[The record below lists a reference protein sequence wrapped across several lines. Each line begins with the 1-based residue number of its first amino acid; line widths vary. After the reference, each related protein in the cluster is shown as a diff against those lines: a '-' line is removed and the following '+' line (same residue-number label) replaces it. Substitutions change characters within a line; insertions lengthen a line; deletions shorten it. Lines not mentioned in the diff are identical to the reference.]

1 MPGKKLLL
9 LLRLSATVGIFFI
22 LFKLV
27 PYSAIINIYRNS
39 YKIYLLA
46 GYLVFSFSHLIGVFR
61 WKFLLSSL
69 GLKIS
74 FREAFYA
81 FFSGLFFNL
90 FFPSL
95 IAGDLFRGLSISYRH
110 GEIKKVASSVLM
122 DRFSGSIALALVA
135 FFSLLIGRNI
145 IEEKRIFF
153 AVFILCAVIGIL
165 FLLIFNRK
173 AFLLVTRILRK
184 NSSLYTKLVKFHDQL
199 AFFKNN
205 PYVFIKAI
213 IFSLF
218 IQALLPI
225 GFFII
230 SKAFNIQV
238 NIIYFL
244 ILVPIIA
251 AIALIPIT
259 IAGAG
264 TREASAVYFF
274 SLIGISRDVGLGMS
288 LMNLIFL
295 LFSGIIGGVF
305 YVTVY
310 HRWLQ
315 SRL

>member
-1 MPGKKLLL
+1 LPQKRILL
-9 LLRLSATVGIFFI
+9 LLRLLATIAIFFV

-27 PYSAIINIYRNS
+27 PYSAIINIYRGS

-46 GYLVFSFSHLIGVFR
+46 GYLVFSFSHLIAIFR
-61 WKFLLSSL
+61 WRFILLSL

-74 FREAFYA
+74 LRETAYA

-95 IAGDLFRGLSISYRH
+95 IAGDFFRGLSISYRH

-122 DRFSGSIALALVA
+122 DRFSGAIALALVA

-145 IEEKRIFF
+145 IVEKQIFF
-153 AVFILCAVIGIL
+153 AIFILCAIIGII
-165 FLLIFNRK
+165 FLLIFNRRL
-173 AFLLVTRILRK
+173 FLLTTKILK
-184 NSSLYTKLVKFHDQL
+184 KDSSLRFKLVKFHDEL

-213 IFSLF
+213 IFSFF
-218 IQALLPI
+218 IQVLLPI

-230 SKAFNIQV
+230 SKAFNLETSV
-238 NIIYFL
+238 IYFL

-259 IAGAG
+259 VAGAG

-274 SLIGISRDVGLGMS
+274 SLIGISKDIGLGMS

-295 LFSGIIGGVF
+295 LFSGIMGGVL
-305 YVTVY
+305 YVVIY

-315 SRL
+315 SRS